1 MAMSESEF
9 YRLADLAQAEE
20 LRRERFE
27 SACDKIL
34 DAFDGRDVM
43 TAFDVVSD
51 GDPAKM
57 HKLYDALAKLAQMET
72 WKIEDE
78 KLRDVAI
85 AFQGVAHWYAGY
97 RAEKEGGK

>member
-1 MAMSESEF
+1 MHESEF
-9 YRLADLAQAEE
+9 YRQQDLSHDES

-57 HKLYDALAKLAQMET
+57 YKLYDALAALAQMET

-78 KLRDVAI
+78 KLRDAAI
-85 AFQGVAHWYAGY
+85 AFQGVAHFYAGY
-97 RAEKEGGK
+97 RAEKESGK